1 MSTQK
6 EKLIFIYLNILE
18 NKYERD
24 AINYFDLYIKTRNK
38 KYLKSAKF
46 YNIERIKFEKKIIQ
60 LISEL
65 QSQAI
70 FNCELAR
77 RCFS

>member
-24 AINYFDLYIKTRNK
+24 AIHYYDLYIKTINT
-38 KYLKSAKF
+38 KYLTSAKF
-46 YNIERIKFEKKIIQ
+46 YNDERIKFEKKIIQ

-65 QSQAI
+65 G
-70 FNCELAR
+70 L
-77 RCFS
+77 